1 MASKV
6 FNFGSLI
13 NDLHQLDFKWIGRVA
28 FMGPN
33 SPLGQYL

>member
-13 NDLHQLDFKWIGRVA
+13 NDLHQLDFDWTVRVA
-28 FMGPN
+28 FMGPDAFLE
-33 SPLGQYL
+33 SYF